1 MNTKHQKISV
11 AVDVLLFTISDDKLQ
26 IVLTKRSSEPF
37 KDMYC
42 LPGVSLQ
49 ENETPEEAA
58 ERSLRERTGLT
69 DIFLEQLYTF
79 GDTERD
85 PRSRTISIA
94 YYALTDPDKLLS
106 SNLNEAAVL
115 MPADRILSG
124 RIKLA
129 FDHKKIIE
137 YGRMRLKGKVSYSD
151 IAFEF
156 VPEDFTLPQLQKV
169 YEILLGEELYK
180 ANFRKM
186 ISPKVEATGEM
197 LTGLA
202 HRPSRL
208 YRRKKARP

>member
-1 MNTKHQKISV
+1 MNTKHEKISV
-11 AVDVLLFTISDDKLQ
+11 AVDVLLFTIADDKLQ
-26 IVLTKRSSEPF
+26 IVLTKRSKDPF

-42 LPGVSLQ
+42 LPGVSLR
-49 ENETPEEAA
+49 EDETPEEAA
-58 ERSLRERTGLT
+58 ERSLRERTGLN

-79 GDTERD
+79 GNTDRD
-85 PRSRTISIA
+85 PRSRTISIS
-94 YYALTDPDKLLS
+94 YFALTDPEKLLS
-106 SNLNEAAVL
+106 SKLSEPAIL
-115 MPADRILSG
+115 MPVDRISNG

-129 FDHKKIIE
+129 FDHKKIVE

-186 ISPKVEATGEM
+186 ISPKVEETGEM
-197 LTGLA
+197 LTGMA

-208 YRRKKARP
+208 YRKK